1 VEGSCHRSQPAR
13 HGGITGWFLPSFS
26 VTLPQPLNPF
36 LLMTN
41 DDKARRAYWAE
52 QMEQGYAMVEKLLAF
67 PVEECGE
74 PFASLPE
81 TAADAGVEMLFSTT
95 KIAGNLDR
103 IYFMRESLAHEV
115 VEIGREMN
123 ERGWVLKI
131 EEGFRTLEMQGGLVR
146 KPEVFDAILRKCIW
160 ENGGEIPPVEM
171 VTRRAIVMVANIPK
185 IGSHMSGSAI
195 DISVFQRDSGD
206 EVWRGNAYLEISE
219 RTPMRSPFIAPQD
232 LENRLAITAMMEA
245 HGFMH
250 FPFEF
255 WHYNKGDAGGH
266 ILTGNPAPCRYG
278 PVHWDPQTNEVTPVT
293 DPMDPLNP
301 LPVMDREIAAAMER
315 AAPAAS

>member
-1 VEGSCHRSQPAR
+1 
-13 HGGITGWFLPSFS
+13 
-26 VTLPQPLNPF
+26 
-36 LLMTN
+36 MTD

-74 PFASLPE
+74 RFASLPE

-115 VEIGREMN
+115 VGIGRKMN

-131 EEGFRTLEMQGGLVR
+131 EEGFRTLEMQGQLVR

-232 LENRLAITAMMEA
+232 LGNRLAITAMMES

-293 DPMDPLNP
+293 DPMEPLNP

-315 AAPAAS
+315 AAQAAS